1 MSSYKPPY
9 TITSK
14 MVNLISAISEELT
27 RIEYSKESIIT
38 PKLRKKNRIKTLAGT
53 LEIEGNFMG
62 EDKITAMLEGKKIL
76 GTYGEIL
83 EVEGAINAYKEFEN
97 YRYDNLDNLLKA
109 HKILM
114 NDILKTAGSFRSVNV
129 GVGSSEGVSHVAP
142 PYGVVPDLMRDLF
155 DWLKNS
161 DEHMLIKSCVF
172 HYEFEFIHPFS
183 DGNGRIGR
191 LWQSVM
197 LYAWRE
203 AFVVMPTESIVRDNQ
218 ERYYN
223 ALEEAGSLG
232 ESTPFVEFMLEVI
245 LNTVREVGNR
255 VGNRVGNN
263 LSDNQQLIVENIRV
277 NSKISAMKLS
287 EAVGISKRKIEE
299 NLAKLKAMNILKR
312 VGGTRGHWEI
322 IELPC

>member
-27 RIEYSKESIIT
+27 RIEYSKENIIT
-38 PKLRKKNRIKTLAGT
+38 PMLRKKNRIKTLAGT

-62 EDKITAMLEGKKIL
+62 EDKITAMLEGKKVL

-142 PYGVVPDLMRDLF
+142 PFGVVPDLMRDLF

-223 ALEEAGSLG
+223 ALEEAGSLS

-245 LNTVREVGNR
+245 LNTVREVGNK
-255 VGNRVGNN
+255 VGNKVGNN

-287 EAVGISKRKIEE
+287 EAIGISKRKIEE
-299 NLAKLKAMNILKR
+299 NLAKLKAMSIIKR

-322 IELPC
+322 IE

>member
-9 TITSK
+9 NITSK

-38 PKLRKKNRIKTLAGT
+38 PMLRKKNRIKTLAGT

-62 EDKITAMLEGKKIL
+62 EDKITAMLEGKKVL

-83 EVEGAINAYKEFEN
+83 EVEGAINTYKAFED
-97 YRYDNLDNLLKA
+97 YKYDNLDDLLKA

-114 NDILKTAGSFRSVNV
+114 NNILNTAGSFRSVNV

-142 PYGVVPDLMRDLF
+142 PFGVVPDLMRDLF

-223 ALEEAGSLG
+223 ALEEAGNLG

-245 LNTVREVGNR
+245 LNTVREVGNK

-263 LSDNQQLIVENIRV
+263 LSDNQQLIVENIRA

-287 EAVGISKRKIEE
+287 KAIGISKRKIEE
-299 NLAKLKAMNILKR
+299 NLAKLKAMNIITR
-312 VGGTRGHWEI
+312 VGGTRGYWEI
-322 IELPC
+322 VDEI